1 MRKYFG
7 DGTKEGYGY
16 QSRIRKRGMIMFCP
30 NCGNQIKDDAKFCK
44 ECGWSRIELKASK
57 NNNRNILIPIIFVV
71 VILVIAFLIK
81 NLSASKN
88 LNDVKLITNYGLD
101 TSIEQ
106 IGTIKFGS
114 YPQSDPSGNKKE
126 PIEWIV
132 IDRQENKSLI
142 LSKYIL
148 DCKCYNDIESPVTWE
163 SCTLRKWLNDDFLQ
177 QAFNYDEQQAI
188 ILTEVSN
195 IDDINEIYYSIGGNN
210 TNDKVFLLSKEEI
223 KKYFGNGIK
232 EMYGY
237 QLGKNVVT
245 KGTNYARQVNNLSG
259 RLKVSKSDWY
269 TGNSY
274 FWLRSMGNNQTYASF
289 VGSSGY
295 LDLLGLPV
303 NFFEVGVRV
312 ALWVTNSSISKLSKT
327 KQKNGWAGEYYYENG
342 IKIVNDWKEYNG
354 KWYYLKEDGKYVRND
369 WKKIG
374 EDYYYF
380 DSNGAMKENAWI
392 DNEYY
397 VGKDGKMLTNTVTPD
412 GYIVGADGKYVDVN
426 ALNIAN
432 GQKVANV
439 TSSIGDSVNSIK
451 NLLDC
456 YDEKNSKMG
465 MSVHKNEDGSYTTL
479 FAGLQLDALFDED
492 GNLWIYEKDDG
503 DDFGYNEYVQIKYLN
518 GGDSKKYTRHIEYL
532 LRGER
537 LVNYD
542 NNESENMFKTYETM
556 KDAYLKFKQQ

>member
-1 MRKYFG
+1 
-7 DGTKEGYGY
+7 
-16 QSRIRKRGMIMFCP
+16 MFCP
-30 NCGNQIKDDAKFCK
+30 NCGKQMKDDAKFCK

-106 IGTIKFGS
+106 IDTIKFGS
-114 YPQSDPSGNKKE
+114 YPQSDASGNKKE

-223 KKYFGNGIK
+223 KKYFGNEIK

-303 NFFEVGVRV
+303 NFSEVGVRV

-342 IKIVNDWKEYNG
+342 TKIVNDWKEYNG
-354 KWYYLKEDGKYVRND
+354 KWYYLKEDGKYVKND

-380 DSNGAMKENAWI
+380 DNNGVMKESTWI
-392 DNEYY
+392 DSEYY
-397 VGKDGKMLTNTVTPD
+397 VGADGKMFKNAVTPD
-412 GYIVGADGKYVDVN
+412 GYFVGADGKYIDLN
-426 ALNIAN
+426 ALSIIN
-432 GQKVANV
+432 GQTMANKSGGSSNS
-439 TSSIGDSVNSIK
+439 TSNLIEIYNAVKTNPESASSVSGNPEDTKTGGPFKKYGCPHGYYSDAK
-451 NLLDC
+451 F
-456 YDEKNSKMG
+456 DENG
-465 MSVHKNEDGSYTTL
+465 RL
-479 FAGLQLDALFDED
+479 WLFDAYRRGVGYVDILTSTSNYESY
-492 GNLWIYEKDDG
+492 WIDEISGSTKNDQAISQSVADEILEKWWSL
-503 DDFGYNEYVQIKYLN
+503 Q
-518 GGDSKKYTRHIEYL
+518 DSYSK
-532 LRGER
+532 
-537 LVNYD
+537 
-542 NNESENMFKTYETM
+542 
-556 KDAYLKFKQQ
+556 